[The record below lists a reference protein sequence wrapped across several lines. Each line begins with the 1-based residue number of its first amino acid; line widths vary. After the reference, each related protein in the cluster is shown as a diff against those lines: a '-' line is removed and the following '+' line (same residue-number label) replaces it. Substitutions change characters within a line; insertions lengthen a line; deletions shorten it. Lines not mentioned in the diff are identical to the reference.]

1 MPRRV
6 GRFRFSHQP
15 YALGIQCRASFGKI
29 LRKTAYGSLRPCIF
43 LPSEKKGIVG
53 CKESPIARVGRF
65 PILDRFRHVRGREQ
79 IEIRA
84 VKNAG

>member
-15 YALGIQCRASFGKI
+15 YALGIQCRASSGKI
-29 LRKTAYGSLRPCIF
+29 FRTACGSVRPCIF

-53 CKESPIARVGRF
+53 CKESPIARAGRF
-65 PILDRFRHVRGREQ
+65 PILDRFRHIRGREQ